1 MIDAAFIKQCA
12 DPRLSVEIVQQF
24 VQEIGVTDPLQV
36 TVKSGNRTFAVP
48 KPKTVEEAKDLTIQY
63 LGQAVVRVGLTR
75 YPAGYGIQNADELN
89 MDLFEPCENLRMGTA
104 LFSKVYRIVTKWYGN
119 PRPEAFE
126 DAMLSYASGYF
137 EGQNVFKAED
147 PGSVAVWKP
156 TPVEQLSAAQLR
168 IRGEDVPAQ
177 SSDPVSEVMAVA
189 PGADHTGSLEGQG
202 VSEPP
207 FSNQDPNRAPMRIN
221 LTGIKVH
228 NVELGSTAK

>member
-12 DPRLSVEIVQQF
+12 DPKLSVEIVQQF

-48 KPKTVEEAKDLTIQY
+48 KSKTAEEARDLTKQY
-63 LGQAVVRVGLTR
+63 LGQAVVRVGLTQ
-75 YPAGYGIQNADELN
+75 YPAGFGIQNADELSMN
-89 MDLFEPCENLRMGTA
+89 LFDSCENLRMGTA

-147 PGSVAVWKP
+147 PGDVQVWKP
-156 TPVEQLSAAQLR
+156 GPAEQLAAAQGRLGGDDTPVSPGDL
-168 IRGEDVPAQ
+168 V
-177 SSDPVSEVMAVA
+177 SDVMAAA
-189 PGADHTGSLEGQG
+189 PEDGDQVRAEREP
-202 VSEPP
+202 SEFPSQKQNP
-207 FSNQDPNRAPMRIN
+207 SRASMRIN
-221 LTGIKVH
+221 LTGIKAH
-228 NVELGSTAK
+228 NVEPSAPAR

>member
-12 DPRLSVEIVQQF
+12 APGLSVEIVQQF

-48 KPKTVEEAKDLTIQY
+48 KPKTIEEAKDLTIQY
-63 LGQAVVRVGLTR
+63 LGQAVVRVGLTQ

-89 MDLFEPCENLRMGTA
+89 MNLFEPCENLRVGTA

-137 EGQNVFKAED
+137 EGQNVFKAAD
-147 PGSVAVWKP
+147 PGNVPVWKP
-156 TPVEQLSAAQLR
+156 APAEQLAAAQGR
-168 IRGEDVPAQ
+168 ITGEDVPAQ
-177 SSDPVSEVMAVA
+177 SSDPVGEVMAVA
-189 PGADHTGSLEGQG
+189 REGGGQVPAEQG
-202 VSEPP
+202 PSEQAS
-207 FSNQDPNRAPMRIN
+207 SNQDPNRAPMRIN

-228 NVELGSTAK
+228 NVEPGAPAK